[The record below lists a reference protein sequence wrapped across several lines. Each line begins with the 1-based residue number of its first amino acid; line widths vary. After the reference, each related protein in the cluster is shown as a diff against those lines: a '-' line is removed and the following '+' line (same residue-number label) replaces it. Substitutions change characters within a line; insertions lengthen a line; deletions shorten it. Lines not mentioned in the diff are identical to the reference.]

1 MGPSQSFCVL
11 LSSLSTLVPS
21 IRTYKS
27 CVTFHFVEEIINRFA
42 RDQPIEL
49 QEAIWKKCLY
59 SISTKCK
66 VLRAQK
72 QNPGGI
78 IYDDEYNVMKVGGDL
93 DLLANVTCPENQQEI
108 HRAIMEQ
115 SAHLVTQEG
124 PSEQEPGDMVQQD
137 GGMVD
142 QDGGMVDQDGN
153 MLPQGGAIVTQDSD
167 MVSQESDIV
176 ADTNH
181 ITEDEVA
188 MEHEQEVTATI
199 QIDQSNG
206 LCEQHIQVGELV
218 EQESDYV

>member
-1 MGPSQSFCVL
+1 M
-11 LSSLSTLVPS
+11 
-21 IRTYKS
+21 
-27 CVTFHFVEEIINRFA
+27 
-42 RDQPIEL
+42 
-49 QEAIWKKCLY
+49 
-59 SISTKCK
+59 
-66 VLRAQK
+66 LRAQK

-115 SAHLVTQEG
+115 SAHLVTQEA
-124 PSEQEPGDMVQQD
+124 SVEQEAGDMVQQD
-137 GGMVD
+137 GGI
-142 QDGGMVDQDGN
+142 VDQDGN

-188 MEHEQEVTATI
+188 MEHEQEVTSTI